1 MDTVV
6 VSPSYQVR
14 IPTQLCK
21 ALAIQPGHRLRIVQY
36 GRRLELVPLRP
47 VFEAPALFAD
57 HAGSAVA
64 EDVQLVGQKG

>member
-6 VSPSYQVR
+6 VSRSYQVR

-47 VFEAPALFAD
+47 VFEAPALFAEN
-57 HAGSAVA
+57 ASSTVA
-64 EDVQLVGQKG
+64 EDVHAAGQGG